1 MNRTVT
7 LLRYAKVADIGWRRG
22 AAVIGK
28 TGKVKPDFMI
38 LSGREVYAPEG
49 HYELRILKGKLPSY
63 LNVGNDPAEALAAR
77 DREQKLLDARNSG
90 IIVPETPIRRT
101 LAQLRDKFLEKKAG
115 CAVDAKFNWTVVV
128 KEFVDVCGRTFP
140 EQIEDVDVVRYCDGL
155 TARGLAPRTR
165 ANRYVT
171 LRTFLRHCGIDPK
184 KLMGESE
191 HRRLKK
197 FVKSEVETYTDEEI
211 EKLIAAT
218 DDRRH
223 ALLWE
228 FLWKTGFRMQEAMH
242 VEFTDIDF
250 KHCTVRVSAKKHWD
264 FSPKDAEERSV
275 PLPNG
280 LADKLSAWQTANPKK
295 RLVFGTRSDKPDNH
309 FLEYL
314 KAIAREAELNCGVCD
329 SCKERDECERF
340 FLHKFRASYAT
351 RVLSKTDVRTVMKLM
366 GHSDLESTMRYLQPA
381 KGEVM
386 QNAVNAA
393 FGESVMDMK

>member
-38 LSGREVYAPEG
+38 LNGIEAYAPEG
-49 HYELRILKGKLPSY
+49 HYELRTYKGKIPTY

-90 IIVPETPIRRT
+90 ISVQETPKRNT
-101 LAQLRDKFLEKKAG
+101 LAQLRDKFLEKRLSRG
-115 CAVDAKFNWTVVV
+115 SEDAKANYRAVVN
-128 KEFVDVCGRTFP
+128 EFVTVCGRTFP
-140 EQIEDVDVVRYCDGL
+140 EQIEDVDVIRYCDGL
-155 TARGLAPRTR
+155 ERRGLSPRTR
-165 ANRYVT
+165 ANRYAT
-171 LRTFLRHCGIDPK
+171 LRGFLRSIGIDYK
-184 KLMGESE
+184 KLMDERD
-191 HRRLKK
+191 HKMLKK
-197 FVKSEVETYTDEEI
+197 FVKAEVETYTDEEI
-211 EKLIAAT
+211 EKLIGAEGNDA
-218 DDRRH
+218 RH

-242 VEFTDIDF
+242 VEFSDIDF
-250 KHCTVRVSAKKHWD
+250 RHRTVSVTAKKHWD
-264 FSPKDAEERSV
+264 FSPKDSEERTV

-280 LADKLSAWQTANPKK
+280 LADKLAEWRKANPQK

-314 KAIAREAELNCGVCD
+314 KAIAREAGLNCGVCAT
-329 SCKERDECERF
+329 CKEKDECERY
-340 FLHKFRASYAT
+340 FLHKFRATYAT
-351 RVLSKTDVRTVMKLM
+351 RILSHGGQDVLRTLMKLM
-366 GHSDLESTMRYLQPA
+366 GHSDLASTMRYLQPA

-386 QNAVNAA
+386 QKAVNAA
-393 FGESVMDMK
+393 FA

>member
-1 MNRTVT
+1 MNKTVT

-28 TGKVKPDFMI
+28 TGKVKPDWMLVNGI
-38 LSGREVYAPEG
+38 EVYAPDG
-49 HYELRILKGKLPSY
+49 HYELRTYKGKIPTY
-63 LNVGNDPAEALAAR
+63 INVGNDPAEALAAC

-90 IIVPETPIRRT
+90 ISVQETPKRKT
-101 LAQLRDKFLEKKAG
+101 LAQLRDKFLEKRLSRG
-115 CAVDAKFNWTVVV
+115 SEDAKANYRVVV
-128 KEFVDVCGRTFP
+128 MEFVAVSGRTFP
-140 EQIEDVDVVRYCDGL
+140 EQIEDTDVIRYCDGL
-155 TARGLAPRTR
+155 ERRGLSPRTR
-165 ANRYVT
+165 ANRYAT
-171 LRTFLRHCGIDPK
+171 LRGFLRYCGIDYK
-184 KLMGESE
+184 KLMDERD
-191 HRRLKK
+191 HKMLKK
-197 FVKSEVETYTDEEI
+197 FVKTDVETYTDEEI

-218 DDRRH
+218 DDTRH
-223 ALLWE
+223 KLLWE

-242 VEFTDIDF
+242 VEFTDIDY
-250 KHCTVRVSAKKHWD
+250 KHRTVSVREKKHLG
-264 FSPKDAEERSV
+264 FSPKDAEERTV

-280 LADKLSAWQTANPKK
+280 LADKLAEWQKANPKK

-314 KAIAREAELNCGVCD
+314 KAIAKEAGLNCGACAA
-329 SCKERDECERF
+329 CKERGECERF

-366 GHSDLESTMRYLQPA
+366 GHSDLASTMRYLQPA

-393 FGESVMDMK
+393 FE